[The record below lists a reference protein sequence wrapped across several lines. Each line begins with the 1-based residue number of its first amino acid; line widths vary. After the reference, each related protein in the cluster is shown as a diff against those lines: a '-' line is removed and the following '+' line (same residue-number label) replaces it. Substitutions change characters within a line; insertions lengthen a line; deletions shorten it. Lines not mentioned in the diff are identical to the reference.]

1 MARRILF
8 RLIAGAAALALAIVT
23 ALIGFRLASQAREN
37 ESRVDAAPAS
47 GQFITAADVGIYVQL
62 AGPATGVPV
71 MLIHG
76 LGAWSETW
84 RSTIDAL
91 AQAGYRVIAIDL
103 PPFGYS
109 FRPVTSDYSTP
120 AQAKRIIGVL
130 DALKID
136 SVVLIGHSFGARAT
150 VEAAMSQPRR
160 VRALVLVCA
169 ALGLQEPPGGDDV
182 SFVTR
187 VVLATGPLRNA
198 MVASLATNPLL
209 TGTFLRAF
217 TVRHEAITSQRI
229 ETYQR
234 PQRVNGTTEA
244 FGRWLEQFVLS
255 DERPASRQ
263 AALYRELRMPTL
275 IIWGEGDTVTPLPQ
289 GQHLASLLPDATLVT
304 MPGIG
309 HIPQLEDERTFNEL
323 LVENL
328 ARRLAPRQ

>member
-1 MARRILF
+1 MARRVLF
-8 RLIAGAAALALAIVT
+8 WLVAGAAALALIIGA
-23 ALIGFRLASQAREN
+23 ALIGFRLTSQAREN
-37 ESRVDAAPAS
+37 ESRVDAAPTS
-47 GQFITAADVGIYVQL
+47 GQFITAADVGIYVQE
-62 AGPATGVPV
+62 AGPANGVPV

-84 RSTIDAL
+84 RPTIDAL

-120 AQAKRIIGVL
+120 AQAKRILGVL

-150 VEAAMSQPRR
+150 VEAAMSAPKR
-160 VRALVLVCA
+160 VRSLVLVCA
-169 ALGLQEPPGGDDV
+169 ALALQEPPGDDPG
-182 SFVTR
+182 FVTR
-187 VVLATGPLRNA
+187 AVLGTRPLRNA
-198 MVASLATNPLL
+198 VVASLGTNPWL
-209 TGTFLRAF
+209 TGTLLRAF
-217 TVRHEAITSQRI
+217 TVRHDAITSRRV
-229 ETYQR
+229 EVYQR
-234 PQRVNGTTEA
+234 PLRVNGTTEA
-244 FGRWLEQFVLS
+244 FGRWLAQFVLS

-263 AALYRELRMPTL
+263 AALYHDLKMPAL
-275 IIWGEGDTVTPLPQ
+275 IIWGESDTVTPLPQ

-309 HIPQLEDERTFNEL
+309 HIPQLEDERTFDQL

-328 ARRLAPRQ
+328 ARRLGPRQ

>member
-1 MARRILF
+1 LF
-8 RLIAGAAALALAIVT
+8 WLVAGAAALALIIVA
-23 ALIGFRLASQAREN
+23 ALIGFRLTSQAREN

-47 GQFITAADVGIYVQL
+47 GQFITAADVGIYVQE
-62 AGPATGVPV
+62 AGPASGVPV
-71 MLIHG
+71 LLIPG

-84 RSTIDAL
+84 RPTIDAL
-91 AQAGYRVIAIDL
+91 VQAGYRVIAIDL

-120 AQAKRIIGVL
+120 AQAKRILAVL

-136 SVVLIGHSFGARAT
+136 SVVLVGHSFGARAT
-150 VEAAMSQPRR
+150 VEAAMSAPKR

-169 ALGLQEPPGGDDV
+169 ALGLQEPPGGDDNG
-182 SFVTR
+182 FLTR
-187 VVLATGPLRNA
+187 AVLGTRPLRNA
-198 MVASLATNPLL
+198 VVASLGTNPWL
-209 TGTFLRAF
+209 TGTLLRAF

-229 ETYQR
+229 EIYQR

-244 FGRWLEQFVLS
+244 FGRWLAQFVLS
-255 DERPASRQ
+255 DERPASQQ
-263 AALYRELRMPTL
+263 AALYRALKMPTL
-275 IIWGEGDTVTPLPQ
+275 IIWGESDTITPLPQ

-309 HIPQLEDERTFNEL
+309 HIPQLEDERTFDQL

-328 ARRLAPRQ
+328 ARRLGPRQ